1 MTDAPLPG
9 FDQAIEYL
17 VKRTRPDPSR
27 TLLDAPDEDDLSGAS
42 TATQFVPRKPYP
54 DDVLDAL
61 AILRLCRAVE
71 DTGGHPLNPARG
83 LLTTIVARTWEDRK
97 RLAKVIPELSSVQS
111 AVTILSEEAPDR
123 NRNTGDFVKKVEGM
137 LELGRRT
144 IALISTP
151 EILTAPLALL
161 ENARVIVPPINGR
174 MLTLLLEYLH
184 PGADIQLP
192 LTDLQI
198 SKLPPLAFGPAF
210 VAANAEQAIAHL
222 RRLGMRPVATMTGPT
237 LDHVHGQP
245 EAVGALRQVVQDL
258 EAWRAGKIRWA
269 EVTKSFLLYGPP
281 GTGKTLLAHAL
292 AGSAGIGF
300 VKTSYS
306 DCQKFGHQGD
316 MLRELNAA
324 ADRAIA
330 GTPAIFF
337 VDEIDSFYDRGI
349 SHNGYVIGV
358 VNGLLTLL
366 DRLSATEG
374 VVLIAAT
381 NDPRRVDPAVVRS
394 GRFDRHIRVSAPD
407 RAGIRAMLEAALR

>member
-1 MTDAPLPG
+1 MTDARQPG
-9 FDQAIEYL
+9 FDEAIDYL
-17 VKRTRPDPSR
+17 VKRTRPDPR
-27 TLLDAPDEDDLSGAS
+27 PTGFDEDDLVDAS
-42 TATQFVPRKPYP
+42 DDPGIVPRKPYP
-54 DDVLDAL
+54 DEILDAL

-71 DTGGHPLNPARG
+71 DTGDQPLSPARG

-97 RLAKVIPELSSVQS
+97 RLAKVIPELSSAQS
-111 AVTILSEEAPDR
+111 AVTILTEEPPDR
-123 NRNTGDFVKKVEGM
+123 NRNASDFIKKLEGM

-144 IALISTP
+144 IAILSTP
-151 EILTAPLALL
+151 EGLSAPLAIL
-161 ENARVIVPPINGR
+161 ETARVIVPPLNAR
-174 MLTLLLEYLH
+174 MLTLMLEYLY
-184 PGADIQLP
+184 PGADIQVP

-198 SKLPPLAFGPAF
+198 ARLPPLAFGPAF
-210 VAANAEQAIAHL
+210 VSEDVENAIAHL
-222 RRLGMRPVATMTGPT
+222 RHLGMRPVATTTGPT
-237 LDHVHGQP
+237 LDDVHGQP
-245 EAVGALRQVVQDL
+245 EAVGVLRQVVRDL

-269 EVTKSFLLYGPP
+269 EVTRSFLLYGPP

-306 DCQKFGHQGD
+306 DCQRAGHQGD

-324 ADRAIA
+324 ADRAITGA
-330 GTPAIFF
+330 PAAFF
-337 VDEIDSFYDRGI
+337 VDEIDSFYARDM
-349 SHNGYVIGV
+349 SSNGYVIGV

-381 NDPRRVDPAVVRS
+381 NDPKRVDPAVIRS
-394 GRFDRHIRVSAPD
+394 GRFDRHIRVSAPN

>member
-1 MTDAPLPG
+1 MTDARQPG
-9 FDQAIEYL
+9 FDEAIDYL
-17 VKRTRPDPSR
+17 VKRTRPDLRP
-27 TLLDAPDEDDLSGAS
+27 TVFDEDDIVDAS
-42 TATQFVPRKPYP
+42 DDPGIVPRKPCP
-54 DDVLDAL
+54 DEVLDAL

-71 DTGGHPLNPARG
+71 DTGGQPLSPARG
-83 LLTTIVARTWEDRK
+83 LLTIVIARTWEDRK

-111 AVTILSEEAPDR
+111 AVTILYEEPPDR
-123 NRNTGDFVKKVEGM
+123 NRNVSDFVKKIEGM

-144 IALISTP
+144 IAILSTP
-151 EILTAPLALL
+151 EILSPALALL
-161 ENARVIVPPINGR
+161 ETARVIVPPLNGR
-174 MLTLLLEYLH
+174 MLTLMLEYLYV
-184 PGADIQLP
+184 GADIQVP
-192 LTDLQI
+192 LTDVQV
-198 SKLPPLAFGPAF
+198 SGLPALAFGPAF
-210 VAANAEQAIAHL
+210 VAEDAEEAVAHL

-237 LDHVHGQP
+237 LDNVHGQP

-306 DCQKFGHQGD
+306 DCQRAGHQGD
-316 MLRELNAA
+316 MLRELHAA

-330 GTPAIFF
+330 GTPAAFF
-337 VDEIDSFYDRGI
+337 VDEIDSFYDRGM

-358 VNGLLTLL
+358 VNGLLTLI

-407 RAGIRAMLEAALR
+407 RAGIRSMLDAALR

>member
-1 MTDAPLPG
+1 MTDARVAG
-9 FDQAIEYL
+9 FNQAIDYL
-17 VKRTRPDPSR
+17 VKRTRPDPR
-27 TLLDAPDEDDLSGAS
+27 PAGFDEGDRVDASDDPGL
-42 TATQFVPRKPYP
+42 VPRKPNP
-54 DDVLDAL
+54 DEVLDAL
-61 AILRLCRAVE
+61 AILRLCRAV
-71 DTGGHPLNPARG
+71 DGTGGQPLCPPRG

-97 RLAKVIPELSSVQS
+97 RLAKVIPELSSAQS
-111 AVTILSEEAPDR
+111 AVTILTEEPPDR
-123 NRNTGDFVKKVEGM
+123 NRNVSDFIKKLEGM

-144 IALISTP
+144 IGILSTP
-151 EILTAPLALL
+151 EILSPPLSIL
-161 ENARVIVPPINGR
+161 ETARVIVPPIDGR

-184 PGADIQLP
+184 TGADIQLP

-198 SKLPPLAFGPAF
+198 AKLPPLAFGPAF
-210 VAANAEQAIAHL
+210 VAENAEQAIAHL

-245 EAVGALRQVVQDL
+245 AAVGALRQVVQDL

-292 AGSAGIGF
+292 AGSAGIDF

-330 GTPAIFF
+330 GTPAAFF
-337 VDEIDSFYDRGI
+337 VDEIDSFYARGM

-358 VNGLLTLL
+358 VNGLLTLI

-381 NDPRRVDPAVVRS
+381 NDPKRVDPAVIRS

>member
-1 MTDAPLPG
+1 MTDTRQPG
-9 FDQAIEYL
+9 FDQAIDYL
-17 VKRTRPDPSR
+17 VKRTRPDPHP
-27 TLLDAPDEDDLSGAS
+27 TVFDEDDIVDAS
-42 TATQFVPRKPYP
+42 DDPGIVPRQPNP
-54 DDVLDAL
+54 DEVLDAL
-61 AILRLCRAVE
+61 AILRLCRAVQ
-71 DTGGHPLNPARG
+71 DTGGQPLCPPRG

-97 RLAKVIPELSSVQS
+97 RLAKVIPELSSAQS
-111 AVTILSEEAPDR
+111 AVTILTEEPPDR
-123 NRNTGDFVKKVEGM
+123 NRNVSDFIKKLEGM

-144 IALISTP
+144 IGILSTP
-151 EILTAPLALL
+151 EILSPPLSIL
-161 ENARVIVPPINGR
+161 ETARVIVPPIDGR

-184 PGADIQLP
+184 TGADIQLP

-198 SKLPPLAFGPAF
+198 AKLPPLAFGPAF
-210 VAANAEQAIAHL
+210 VAENAEQAIAHL

-245 EAVGALRQVVQDL
+245 AAVGALRQVVQDL

-292 AGSAGIGF
+292 AGSAGIDF

-330 GTPAIFF
+330 GTPAAFF
-337 VDEIDSFYDRGI
+337 VDEIDSFYARGM

-358 VNGLLTLL
+358 VNGLLTLI

-381 NDPRRVDPAVVRS
+381 NDPKRVDPAVIRS

>member
-1 MTDAPLPG
+1 MTDARQPG
-9 FDQAIEYL
+9 FDEAIDYL
-17 VKRTRPDPSR
+17 VKRTRPDPR
-27 TLLDAPDEDDLSGAS
+27 PTGFDEDDLVDAS
-42 TATQFVPRKPYP
+42 DDPGIVPRKPYP
-54 DDVLDAL
+54 DEILDAL

-71 DTGGHPLNPARG
+71 DTGGQPLSPARG
-83 LLTTIVARTWEDRK
+83 LLTTIIARTGEDRK

-111 AVTILSEEAPDR
+111 AVTILSEEALDR
-123 NRNTGDFVKKVEGM
+123 NRNTGEFAKKIEGM

-144 IALISTP
+144 IAILSTP
-151 EILTAPLALL
+151 EVLSAPLALL
-161 ENARVIVPPINGR
+161 ETARVIVPPLNAR
-174 MLTLLLEYLH
+174 MLTLMLEYLYH
-184 PGADIQLP
+184 GADIQVP

-198 SKLPPLAFGPAF
+198 ARLPPMAFGPAF
-210 VAANAEQAIAHL
+210 VASDADEAVAHL
-222 RRLGMRPVATMTGPT
+222 RRLGMRPVATTTGHT
-237 LDHVHGQP
+237 LDDVYGQP
-245 EAVGALRQVVQDL
+245 EAVGALQQVVRDL

-306 DCQKFGHQGD
+306 DCQRAGHQGD
-316 MLRELNAA
+316 MLRELHAA
-324 ADRAIA
+324 ADRAIT
-330 GTPAIFF
+330 GTPAAFF
-337 VDEIDSFYDRGI
+337 VDEIDSFYSRGM
-349 SHNGYVIGV
+349 SGNGYVIGV

-366 DRLSATEG
+366 DRLSEAEG

-381 NDPRRVDPAVVRS
+381 NDPKRVDPAVIRS

>member
-1 MTDAPLPG
+1 MTNARLPG
-9 FDQAIEYL
+9 FDQAIDYL
-17 VKRTRPDPSR
+17 VRRTRPDPRPSGF
-27 TLLDAPDEDDLSGAS
+27 DEDDIIDAS
-42 TATQFVPRKPYP
+42 DDPGLVPRKPFP
-54 DDVLDAL
+54 DEVLDAL

-71 DTGGHPLNPARG
+71 DTGAEGHPLSPARG
-83 LLTTIVARTWEDRK
+83 LLTTIVSRTWEDRK
-97 RLAKVIPELSSVQS
+97 RLAKVIPELSSAQG
-111 AVTILSEEAPDR
+111 AVTILSEEPPDR
-123 NRNTGDFVKKVEGM
+123 NRNVSDFVKKVEGM

-144 IALISTP
+144 IAILSTP
-151 EILTAPLALL
+151 EILSPPLALL
-161 ENARVIVPPINGR
+161 ETARVILPPLNGR
-174 MLTLLLEYLH
+174 MLTLMLEYMYH
-184 PGADIQLP
+184 DADIQVP

-198 SKLPPLAFGPAF
+198 ARLPPLAFGPAF
-210 VAANAEQAIAHL
+210 VASDADEAVAHL
-222 RRLGMRPVATMTGPT
+222 RRLGTRPIATTTGPT

-245 EAVGALRQVVQDL
+245 EAVGALRQLVRDL

-330 GTPAIFF
+330 GSPAAFF
-337 VDEIDSFYDRGI
+337 IDEIDSFYDRGM
-349 SHNGYVIGV
+349 SHNGYVVGV

-394 GRFDRHIRVSAPD
+394 GRFDRHIQVSAPD
-407 RAGIRAMLEAALR
+407 RAGIRSMLEAALR

>member
-1 MTDAPLPG
+1 MTDARQPG
-9 FDQAIEYL
+9 FDEAIDYL
-17 VKRTRPDPSR
+17 VKRTRPDPR
-27 TLLDAPDEDDLSGAS
+27 PTVFDEDDIVNAS
-42 TATQFVPRKPYP
+42 DDPGIVPRKPHP
-54 DDVLDAL
+54 DEVLDAL

-71 DTGGHPLNPARG
+71 DTGGQPLSPARG

-97 RLAKVIPELSSVQS
+97 RLAKVIPELSSAQS
-111 AVTILSEEAPDR
+111 AVTILTEEPPDR
-123 NRNTGDFVKKVEGM
+123 NRNVSDFIKKLEGM

-144 IALISTP
+144 IAILSTP
-151 EILTAPLALL
+151 EILSPALALL
-161 ENARVIVPPINGR
+161 ETARVIVPPLNGR
-174 MLTLLLEYLH
+174 MLTLILEYLYV
-184 PGADIQLP
+184 GADIQVP
-192 LTDLQI
+192 LTDVQV
-198 SKLPPLAFGPAF
+198 SGLPPLAFGPAF
-210 VAANAEQAIAHL
+210 VASDAEEAVAHL
-222 RRLGMRPVATMTGPT
+222 RRLGMRPIATMTGPT
-237 LDHVHGQP
+237 LDDVHGQP
-245 EAVGALRQVVQDL
+245 EAVGALRQVVRDL

-292 AGSAGIGF
+292 AGSAGVGF

-330 GTPAIFF
+330 GTPAAFF
-337 VDEIDSFYDRGI
+337 VDEIDSFYARDL
-349 SHNGYVIGV
+349 SSNGYVIGV
-358 VNGLLTLL
+358 VNGLLTLI

>member
-1 MTDAPLPG
+1 MTNARMPG
-9 FDQAIEYL
+9 FDQAIDYL
-17 VKRTRPDPSR
+17 VKQTRPDPR
-27 TLLDAPDEDDLSGAS
+27 PTVFDEDDLVDAS
-42 TATQFVPRKPYP
+42 DDPGIVPRQPYP
-54 DDVLDAL
+54 DEVLDAL
-61 AILRLCRAVE
+61 VILRLCRAVE
-71 DTGGHPLNPARG
+71 DTGGQPLSPARG

-97 RLAKVIPELSSVQS
+97 RLAKVIPELSSAQS
-111 AVTILSEEAPDR
+111 AVTILTEEPPDR
-123 NRNTGDFVKKVEGM
+123 NRNVSDFIKKLEGM

-144 IALISTP
+144 IAILSTP
-151 EILTAPLALL
+151 EVLSAPLALL
-161 ENARVIVPPINGR
+161 ETARVIVPPLNAR
-174 MLTLLLEYLH
+174 MLTLMLEYLY
-184 PGADIQLP
+184 PGADIQVP

-198 SKLPPLAFGPAF
+198 ARLPPLAFGPAF
-210 VAANAEQAIAHL
+210 VSEDVENAIAHL
-222 RRLGMRPVATMTGPT
+222 RRLGMRPVATTTGPT
-237 LDHVHGQP
+237 LDDVHGQP
-245 EAVGALRQVVQDL
+245 EAVGALRQVVRDL

-292 AGSAGIGF
+292 AGSAGVGF

-330 GTPAIFF
+330 GTPAAFF
-337 VDEIDSFYDRGI
+337 VDEIDSFYARDL
-349 SHNGYVIGV
+349 SSNGYVIGV
-358 VNGLLTLL
+358 VNGLLTLI

-394 GRFDRHIRVSAPD
+394 GRFDRHVRVSAPD
-407 RAGIRAMLEAALR
+407 RAGIRSMLEAALR

>member
-1 MTDAPLPG
+1 MTDARLPG
-9 FDQAIEYL
+9 FDQAIDYL
-17 VKRTRPDPSR
+17 GRRTRPDSRPSGF
-27 TLLDAPDEDDLSGAS
+27 DEDDIIDAS
-42 TATQFVPRKPYP
+42 DDPGLVPRKPHP
-54 DDVLDAL
+54 DEVLDAL

-71 DTGGHPLNPARG
+71 DTGGQPLCPPRG
-83 LLTTIVARTWEDRK
+83 LLTTIVARAWEDRK
-97 RLAKVIPELSSVQS
+97 RLAKVIPELSSAQS
-111 AVTILSEEAPDR
+111 AVTILSEEPPDR
-123 NRNTGDFVKKVEGM
+123 NRNVSDFVKKVEGM

-144 IALISTP
+144 IAIITTP
-151 EILTAPLALL
+151 DILSPPLALL
-161 ENARVIVPPINGR
+161 ETTRVVVPPINGR
-174 MLTLLLEYLH
+174 MLMRMLEYLH

-198 SKLPPLAFGPAF
+198 ARLPPLAFGPAF
-210 VAANAEQAIAHL
+210 VASDADEAVAHL
-222 RRLGMRPVATMTGPT
+222 RRLGMRPIATTTGPT
-237 LDHVHGQP
+237 LDDVHGQP
-245 EAVGALRQVVQDL
+245 EAVGALRQVVKDI

-269 EVTKSFLLYGPP
+269 EVTRSFLLYGPP
-281 GTGKTLLAHAL
+281 GTGKTMLAHAL

-324 ADRAIA
+324 ADRAIG
-330 GTPAIFF
+330 GTPAAFF
-337 VDEIDSFYDRGI
+337 IDEIDSFYDRGM
-349 SHNGYVIGV
+349 SHNGYVVGV